1 MRKSLLIGLTL
12 ISLGAFSFNAPAG
25 IFIADEENRWHIPG
39 TDKASEEKLGYVI
52 CEGGYLGSPLI
63 PNEKKIV
70 DEFLQNCASPLKKG
84 PSKLPIIDVEAN
96 HTKSAGYKAYSIPL
110 RGRTYHLCHGF
121 LNSSNWCSFSAEK
134 QAMDF
139 VSKIRRGDNIQSTAQ
154 INPPTENFLPTT
166 QNTQDPHPPR
176 QALIQEITQEI
187 SQTLNLPNLA
197 SANQNKQA
205 IQITKDEMVAL
216 KEGKISLEQL
226 TNSRPT
232 LSLNA
237 NNQPI
242 LPSGNPNKQ
251 AIQITK
257 DEMVA
262 LKEGKINLEQLTN
275 SRPTLSLNANN
286 QPILPSAQENFNG
299 LSQNI
304 PIAGGQIQTRAL
316 SLGNPNAISTM
327 TAQTINAN
335 ALPAQIQQLLANQ
348 GLMAVP
354 VGNPQSSPI
363 QQIDPA
369 QLNSFMPSQNSYMPQ
384 VQANFQT
391 IPLQPQLVYQNP
403 QPQNYY
409 YPQPSYVPT
418 TQAYSTIYGTHT
430 NTVYWPSGAGRS
442 WY

>member
-63 PNEKKIV
+63 PNEEKIV

-242 LPSGNPNKQ
+242 LPS
-251 AIQITK
+251 
-257 DEMVA
+257 
-262 LKEGKINLEQLTN
+262 
-275 SRPTLSLNANN
+275 
-286 QPILPSAQENFNG
+286 AQENFNG